1 MQILSQARSKL
12 LLKHPFY
19 ANLALSTPDV
29 LTHDIP
35 TAGTDM
41 AKIYYNP
48 DFVASLPPS
57 QVPTLIGHEVLHI
70 AQDHGDRLHQRDP
83 DVWNQACDYNI
94 NATLLECG
102 FEPIDGWLYDPRFG
116 TKSADAIY
124 TILMREK
131 EKRQRQQQRDGQGQ
145 PQPGQGQPQSG
156 QGDGQP
162 QPGQG
167 QPQPGQGQ
175 GTIGRDLMPGN
186 RTAEEEAKVRES
198 IKQRVAQA
206 ASAARLA
213 GKMSAGL
220 ERLIGDILNPPL
232 PWEDIMRHYM
242 QRVTQDDESWSRPNR
257 RHTDMILP
265 SRRSLKIGPIAII
278 GDTSGSITEKELS
291 NIGTQT
297 IAIAEQLQP
306 ENIRV
311 VWADTKVCGEQVFEQ
326 GDDIQL
332 KPQGYGGTD
341 MRVPLAHVEQFQPQV
356 VVLITDGHTPW
367 PDVEPDY
374 PLIVVCTTDARV
386 PIGEVIRL

>member
-29 LTHDIP
+29 LTTDIP

-41 AKIYYNP
+41 VKIYYNP
-48 DFVASLPPS
+48 EFVASLPPS
-57 QVPTLIGHEVLHI
+57 QVPTLIAHEVLHI
-70 AQDHGDRLHQRDP
+70 AQDHGDRLHKRDP

-94 NATLLECG
+94 NATLVECG

-116 TKSADAIY
+116 TKSSDAIY
-124 TILMREK
+124 AILMREK
-131 EKRQRQQQRDGQGQ
+131 EKRQRQQQSGQGDGQQ
-145 PQPGQGQPQSG
+145 QSG

-162 QPGQG
+162 QSGQG
-167 QPQPGQGQ
+167 A
-175 GTIGRDLMPGN
+175 IGRDLMPSN

-220 ERLIGDILNPPL
+220 ERLVGNILNPPL

-332 KPQGYGGTD
+332 KPVGYGGTD

-356 VVLITDGHTPW
+356 VVLITDGYTPW
-367 PDVEPDY
+367 SDVEPDY
-374 PLIVVCTTDARV
+374 PLIVVCTTDTNV
-386 PIGEVIRL
+386 PIGEVIRI

>member
-29 LTHDIP
+29 LTTDIP

-41 AKIYYNP
+41 VKIYYNP
-48 DFVASLPPS
+48 EFVASLPPS
-57 QVPTLIGHEVLHI
+57 QVPTLIAHEVLHI
-70 AQDHGDRLHQRDP
+70 AQDHGDRLHKRDP

-94 NATLLECG
+94 NATLVECG

-116 TKSADAIY
+116 TKSSDAIY
-124 TILMREK
+124 AILMREK
-131 EKRQRQQQRDGQGQ
+131 EKRQRQQQSGQGD
-145 PQPGQGQPQSG
+145 GQPQSG

-162 QPGQG
+162 QSGQG
-167 QPQPGQGQ
+167 A
-175 GTIGRDLMPGN
+175 IGRDLMPSN

-220 ERLIGDILNPPL
+220 ERLVGNILNPPL

-332 KPQGYGGTD
+332 KPVGYGGTD

-356 VVLITDGHTPW
+356 VVLITDGYTPW

-374 PLIVVCTTDARV
+374 PLIVVCTTDTNV
-386 PIGEVIRL
+386 PIGEVIRI

>member
-29 LTHDIP
+29 LTTDIP

-41 AKIYYNP
+41 VKIYYNP
-48 DFVASLPPS
+48 EFVASLPPS
-57 QVPTLIGHEVLHI
+57 QVPTLIAHEVLHI
-70 AQDHGDRLHQRDP
+70 AQDHGDRLHKRDP

-94 NATLLECG
+94 NATLVECG

-116 TKSADAIY
+116 TKSSDAIY
-124 TILMREK
+124 AILMREK
-131 EKRQRQQQRDGQGQ
+131 EKRQRQQQ
-145 PQPGQGQPQSG
+145 SG

-162 QPGQG
+162 QSGQG
-167 QPQPGQGQ
+167 A
-175 GTIGRDLMPGN
+175 IGRDLMPSN

-220 ERLIGDILNPPL
+220 ERLVGNILNPPL

-306 ENIRV
+306 EDIRV

-332 KPQGYGGTD
+332 KPVGYGGTD

-356 VVLITDGHTPW
+356 VVLITDGYTPW

-374 PLIVVCTTDARV
+374 PLIVVCTTDTNV
-386 PIGEVIRL
+386 PIGEVIRI

>member
-29 LTHDIP
+29 LTTDIP

-41 AKIYYNP
+41 VKIYYNP
-48 DFVASLPPS
+48 EFVASLPPS
-57 QVPTLIGHEVLHI
+57 QVPTLIAHEVLHI
-70 AQDHGDRLHQRDP
+70 AQDHGDRLHKRDP

-94 NATLLECG
+94 NATLVECG

-116 TKSADAIY
+116 TKSSDAIY
-124 TILMREK
+124 AILMREK
-131 EKRQRQQQRDGQGQ
+131 EKRQRQQQSGQGDGQQ
-145 PQPGQGQPQSG
+145 QSG

-162 QPGQG
+162 QSGQG
-167 QPQPGQGQ
+167 A
-175 GTIGRDLMPGN
+175 IGRDLMPSN

-220 ERLIGDILNPPL
+220 ERLVGNILNPPL

-332 KPQGYGGTD
+332 KPVGYGGTD

-356 VVLITDGHTPW
+356 VVLITDGYTPW

-374 PLIVVCTTDARV
+374 PLIVVCTTDTNV
-386 PIGEVIRL
+386 PIGEVIRI